1 MTQVILPFLTAIAL
15 SGIAAFYS
23 VVGLAQIFPGSFWPI
38 ILMGSVLEG
47 AKLVTV
53 SWLYNNWSVTVR
65 IMRYY
70 FLVSIFLLMGITSM
84 GIFGYL
90 SRAHI
95 ETNVE
100 VGSNNVQLQTLIQQ
114 EKIVNERL
122 TYLMQRAGDPATA
135 SKKIDKNIQEAQL
148 ELKSISEQKLPL
160 LKVENKLMAEVGPI
174 RYIAELLYEKNDP
187 SFIDKAVRFVI
198 MIIIFV
204 FDPLAILLL
213 IASNQTF
220 QRYKQAKEEP
230 VIEKKLPVKKK
241 KQEYVPTQTLEPL
254 FQDND
259 VEVIPKSE
267 IANFKGDSF

>member
-1 MTQVILPFLTAIAL
+1 MIQIILPFLTAIAL
-15 SGIAAFYS
+15 SVVAAYYS
-23 VVGLAQIFPGSFWPI
+23 VVGLAQIFPGSFLPVVI
-38 ILMGSVLEG
+38 MGTTLEIS
-47 AKLVTV
+47 KLVTV

-95 ETNVE
+95 ETNIE
-100 VGSNNVQLQTLIQQ
+100 VGSNSVQLQTLNQQ

-122 TYLMQRAGDPATA
+122 EYLMQRAGDPATA
-135 SKKIDKNIQEAQL
+135 SKKIDRSIQEAQV

-160 LKVENKLMAEVGPI
+160 LKTENKLMAEVGPI

-187 SFIDKAVRFVI
+187 TFIDKAVRFVI

-213 IASNQTF
+213 IASNQTY
-220 QRYKQAKEEP
+220 QRYKESKEEP
-230 VIEKKLPVKKK
+230 VPEKKTPVKKK
-241 KQEYVPTQTLEPL
+241 KQEYIPTQTLEPL

-259 VEVIPKSE
+259 VEVIPKRE

>member
-1 MTQVILPFLTAIAL
+1 MIQIILPFLTAIAL
-15 SGIAAFYS
+15 SVVAAYYS
-23 VVGLAQIFPGSFWPI
+23 VVGLAQIFPGSFLPVVI
-38 ILMGSVLEG
+38 MGSTLEIS
-47 AKLVTV
+47 KLVTV

-100 VGSNNVQLQTLIQQ
+100 VGSNSVQLQTLIQQ

-122 TYLMQRAGDPATA
+122 EYLMQRAGDPATA
-135 SKKIDKNIQEAQL
+135 SKKIDRSIQEAQL

-160 LKVENKLMAEVGPI
+160 LKTENKLMAEVGPI

-187 SFIDKAVRFVI
+187 TFIDKAVRFVI

-213 IASNQTF
+213 IASNQTY
-220 QRYKQAKEEP
+220 QRYKELKDEP
-230 VIEKKLPVKKK
+230 VTEKKVTVKKK
-241 KQEYVPTQTLEPL
+241 KQEYIPTQTLEPL
-254 FQDND
+254 FQNND

>member
-1 MTQVILPFLTAIAL
+1 MIQIILPFLTAIAL
-15 SGIAAFYS
+15 SVVAAYYS
-23 VVGLAQIFPGSFWPI
+23 VVGLAQIFPGSFLPVVI
-38 ILMGSVLEG
+38 MGTTLEIS
-47 AKLVTV
+47 KLVTV

-100 VGSNNVQLQTLIQQ
+100 VGSNNVQLQTLNQQ

-122 TYLMQRAGDPATA
+122 EYLMQRAGDPATA
-135 SKKIDKNIQEAQL
+135 SKKIDRSIQEAQV

-160 LKVENKLMAEVGPI
+160 LKTENKLMAEVGPI

-187 SFIDKAVRFVI
+187 TFIDKAVRFVI

-213 IASNQTF
+213 IASNQTY
-220 QRYKQAKEEP
+220 QRYKESKEEP
-230 VIEKKLPVKKK
+230 VPEKKVPVKKK
-241 KQEYVPTQTLEPL
+241 KQEYIPTQTLEPL

>member
-1 MTQVILPFLTAIAL
+1 MIQIILPFLTAIAL
-15 SGIAAFYS
+15 SVVAAYYS
-23 VVGLAQIFPGSFWPI
+23 VVGLAQIFPGSFLPVVI
-38 ILMGSVLEG
+38 MGTTLEIS
-47 AKLVTV
+47 KLVTV

-100 VGSNNVQLQTLIQQ
+100 VGSNNVQLQTLTQQ

-122 TYLMQRAGDPATA
+122 EYLMQRAGDPATA
-135 SKKIDKNIQEAQL
+135 SKKIDRSIQEAQV

-160 LKVENKLMAEVGPI
+160 LKTENKLMAEVGPI

-187 SFIDKAVRFVI
+187 TFIDKAVRFVI

-213 IASNQTF
+213 IASNQTY
-220 QRYKQAKEEP
+220 QRYKESKEEP
-230 VIEKKLPVKKK
+230 VPEKKVPVKKK
-241 KQEYVPTQTLEPL
+241 KQEYIPTQTLEPL

>member
-1 MTQVILPFLTAIAL
+1 MIQIILPFLTAIAL
-15 SGIAAFYS
+15 SVVAAYYS
-23 VVGLAQIFPGSFWPI
+23 VVGLAQIFPGSFLPVVI
-38 ILMGSVLEG
+38 MGTTLEIS
-47 AKLVTV
+47 KLVTV

-100 VGSNNVQLQTLIQQ
+100 VGSNNVQLQTLNQQ

-122 TYLMQRAGDPATA
+122 EYLMQRAGDPATA
-135 SKKIDKNIQEAQL
+135 SKKIDRSIQEAQV

-160 LKVENKLMAEVGPI
+160 LKTENKLMAEVGPI
-174 RYIAELLYEKNDP
+174 RYIAELIYEKNDP
-187 SFIDKAVRFVI
+187 TFIDKAVRFVI

-213 IASNQTF
+213 IASNQTY
-220 QRYKQAKEEP
+220 QRYKESKEEP
-230 VIEKKLPVKKK
+230 VPEKKVPVKKK
-241 KQEYVPTQTLEPL
+241 KQEYIPTQTLEPL

>member
-1 MTQVILPFLTAIAL
+1 MIQIILPFLTAIAL
-15 SGIAAFYS
+15 SVVAAYYS
-23 VVGLAQIFPGSFWPI
+23 VVGLAQIFPGSFLPVVI
-38 ILMGSVLEG
+38 MGTTLEIS
-47 AKLVTV
+47 KLVTV

-70 FLVSIFLLMGITSM
+70 FLISIFLLMGITSM

-95 ETNVE
+95 ETNIE
-100 VGSNNVQLQTLIQQ
+100 VGSNSVQLQTLNQQ

-122 TYLMQRAGDPATA
+122 EYLMQRAGDPATA
-135 SKKIDKNIQEAQL
+135 SKKIDRSIQEAQV

-160 LKVENKLMAEVGPI
+160 LKTENKLMAEVGPI

-187 SFIDKAVRFVI
+187 TFIDKAVRFVI

-213 IASNQTF
+213 IASNQTY
-220 QRYKQAKEEP
+220 QRYKESKEEP
-230 VIEKKLPVKKK
+230 VPEKKVPVKKK
-241 KQEYVPTQTLEPL
+241 KQEYIPTQTLEPL